1 VRRMRRITT
10 PALLADTLLTG
21 TFTVYLITRFG
32 TAREDLRIAK
42 QDAFDSIH
50 TLWRMRAIASDAN
63 GDESR
68 FLLDHDRASGFESSF
83 QGGVAQLTSN
93 PTAKDLAQVST
104 GLFAD
109 EVRNITFAGERDAA
123 EALVAGFADYVLVD
137 QKMRRLERSG
147 KHDEALELCI
157 GSRSDQLNAA
167 FDRFDEAIQRTLLIN
182 QRAFDQVLAEGDAG
196 LRRAEK
202 LDPAFAIAI
211 ALLGWLGIRPRLR
224 EYAV

>member
-1 VRRMRRITT
+1 
-10 PALLADTLLTG
+10 LLAATLLTG
-21 TFTVYLITRFG
+21 TFTVYLIARFG
-32 TAREDLRIAK
+32 SAREDLRIAK

-50 TLWRMRAIASDAN
+50 ILWRMRAVASDAN

-93 PTAKDLAQVST
+93 PTTNDLAQVST

-109 EVRNITFAGERDAA
+109 EVKNVTFAGERDAA
-123 EALVAGFADYVLVD
+123 AALVTSFAEYYALD

-147 KHDEALELCI
+147 KHDESLELSV
-157 GSRSDQLNAA
+157 GSRSDELTPA
-167 FDRFDEAIQRTLLIN
+167 FDRFDEAIQRTLVIN
-182 QRAFDQVLAEGDAG
+182 QRAFDQVLAEGDSG